1 LFDPFK
7 KEQNMALMYLTIIP
21 LGTQTPSVG
30 EFVADIQQTL
40 KSSGV
45 NFQLTDMGTIV
56 EGESKD
62 LLQLAARLAEL
73 PFKNGIQRVVT
84 QISLDDRRDKKISLG
99 DKAASVA
106 ARLKNQEG

>member
-7 KEQNMALMYLTIIP
+7 KEQNMALMHLTIIP

-30 EFVADIQQTL
+30 EFVAEIQKTL
-40 KSSGV
+40 EGSGIS
-45 NFQLTDMGTIV
+45 FQLTDMGTII
-56 EGESKD
+56 EGDSRD
-62 LLQLAARLAEL
+62 LLELAGRLAEL

-106 ARLKNQEG
+106 ARLKSPE